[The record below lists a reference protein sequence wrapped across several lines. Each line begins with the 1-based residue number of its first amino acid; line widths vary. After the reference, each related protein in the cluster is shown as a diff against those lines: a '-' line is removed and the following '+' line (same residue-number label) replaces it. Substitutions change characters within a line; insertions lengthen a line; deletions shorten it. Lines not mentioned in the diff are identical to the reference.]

1 MGPGILGMGPGM
13 LGKGPTENGTGD
25 FGNITGIL
33 GMGPGI
39 MGMEPG
45 ILGMG
50 SRILGKGPMK
60 PGILGMIVVCKV
72 GWSRLKKNTQD
83 RNKLNVYGK
92 EKERK
97 ILNMQES
104 EQGNMSE
111 NELDVVEIISPARLD
126 EMHALQMQIEEN
138 ENADEMISLS
148 ESEGEDQT
156 KQGIITLLNEAFAN
170 GKHEF
175 NSEWLNRNF
184 GNVST
189 ELMQDVVTVLQQD
202 YDVEAQGSSSG
213 NISRLILRKKLS
225 RKRSLQEVCRN
236 EDIEEDENM
245 DIEEDDKAMHFIS
258 KLDLDLINADMKEED
273 VRQNVQ

>member
-1 MGPGILGMGPGM
+1 
-13 LGKGPTENGTGD
+13 
-25 FGNITGIL
+25 
-33 GMGPGI
+33 
-39 MGMEPG
+39 
-45 ILGMG
+45 
-50 SRILGKGPMK
+50 
-60 PGILGMIVVCKV
+60 MIVVCKV

-111 NELDVVEIISPARLD
+111 NELDVVEIISPAKLD

-138 ENADEMISLS
+138 ENAGEMISLS

-175 NSEWLNRNF
+175 SSEWLNRNF

-189 ELMQDVVTVLQQD
+189 ELMQDVVTILQQD

-225 RKRSLQEVCRN
+225 RKRSLQEVCRS

-245 DIEEDDKAMHFIS
+245 DIEEDDKGMHFIS

-273 VRQNVQ
+273 VRQNV